1 MVRGEVVRV
10 AAPRRVRGHEQRG
23 ARPAVVVQSDDLLAL
38 STVLVAPTSRSAA
51 PATFRPV
58 IDLNGTTTRV
68 LTDQVR
74 ALDAQS
80 ITQSLGLL
88 SPEELQTLDE
98 ALAVV
103 LGLRV

>member
-10 AAPRRVRGHEQRG
+10 AAPRRARGHEQQG
-23 ARPAVVVQSDDLLAL
+23 ARPAVIVQGDDLLAL

-58 IDLNGTTTRV
+58 IDLSGTTTRV
-68 LTDQVR
+68 LIDQVR
-74 ALDAQS
+74 ALDVQS
-80 ITQSLGLL
+80 ITGSLGRL
-88 SPEELQTLDE
+88 SREEIETVDD

-103 LGLRV
+103 FGLRF

>member
-10 AAPRRVRGHEQRG
+10 AAPARARGHEQRG
-23 ARPAVVVQSDDLLAL
+23 SRPAVVVQSDDLLAL
-38 STVLVAPTSRSAA
+38 STVLVAPTSRSAP

-58 IDLNGTTTRV
+58 IDLSGTATRV

-74 ALDAQS
+74 ALDVQS
-80 ITQSLGLL
+80 ITGSLGRL
-88 SPEELQTLDE
+88 SSEELRMLDD

-103 LGLRV
+103 FGLHV

>member
-10 AAPRRVRGHEQRG
+10 AAPRRARGHEQQG
-23 ARPAVVVQSDDLLAL
+23 ERPAVIVQSDDLLAL

-58 IDLNGTTTRV
+58 IELAGATTRV
-68 LTDQVR
+68 LIDQVR
-74 ALDAQS
+74 ALDVQS
-80 ITQSLGLL
+80 IVGSLGRL
-88 SPEELQTLDE
+88 SHEEIETVDD

-103 LGLRV
+103 LGLRF

>member
-10 AAPRRVRGHEQRG
+10 AAPRHTRGHEQQG
-23 ARPAVVVQSDDLLAL
+23 SRPAVIVQSDDLLAL

-58 IDLNGTTTRV
+58 IDLSGTTTRV

-80 ITQSLGLL
+80 IAGSLGRL
-88 SPEELQTLDE
+88 SSEELQSLDD

-103 LGLRV
+103 FGLRV

>member
-1 MVRGEVVRV
+1 VI
-10 AAPRRVRGHEQRG
+10 
-23 ARPAVVVQSDDLLAL
+23 VQSDDLLAL

-58 IDLNGTTTRV
+58 IDLSGTTTRV
-68 LTDQVR
+68 LADQVR

-80 ITQSLGLL
+80 ITGSLGRL
-88 SPEELQTLDE
+88 SSEELQSLDD

-103 LGLRV
+103 FGLRV

>member
-1 MVRGEVVRV
+1 MVRGEVVRI
-10 AAPRRVRGHEQRG
+10 AAPKRTRGHEQQDL
-23 ARPAVVVQSDDLLAL
+23 RPAVIVQCDDLLAL

-58 IDLNGTTTRV
+58 IDLSGITTRV

-80 ITQSLGLL
+80 ITGSLGRL
-88 SPEELQTLDE
+88 SNEELQTLDD

-103 LGLRV
+103 FGLRV

>member
-23 ARPAVVVQSDDLLAL
+23 ARPAVVVQSDELLTL

-58 IDLNGTTTRV
+58 IELNGTTTRV

-80 ITQSLGLL
+80 ITQSLGRL

>member
-1 MVRGEVVRV
+1 MIRGEVVKV
-10 AAPRRVRGHEQRG
+10 AAPRRTRGHEQQGSRQ
-23 ARPAVVVQSDDLLAL
+23 AVIVQSDDLLAL

-58 IDLNGTTTRV
+58 IDLSGTATRV

-80 ITQSLGLL
+80 IAGSLGRLSSQELQSL
-88 SPEELQTLDE
+88 DD

-103 LGLRV
+103 FGLRV

>member
-10 AAPRRVRGHEQRG
+10 ASPRRARGHEQQRS
-23 ARPAVVVQSDDLLAL
+23 RPAVIVQSDDLLAL

-58 IDLNGTTTRV
+58 IELSGTITRV

-74 ALDAQS
+74 ALGAQS
-80 ITQSLGLL
+80 ITGSLGRL
-88 SPEELQTLDE
+88 SSEELQSLDD

>member
-10 AAPRRVRGHEQRG
+10 AAPKRTRGHEQQG
-23 ARPAVVVQSDDLLAL
+23 PRPAVIVQSDDLLAL

-58 IDLNGTTTRV
+58 IDLSGTSTR
-68 LTDQVR
+68 LLIDQVR

-80 ITQSLGLL
+80 ITGSLGRL
-88 SPEELQTLDE
+88 SGDELQNLDD
-98 ALAVV
+98 ALTIVF
-103 LGLRV
+103 GLRV

>member
-1 MVRGEVVRV
+1 MVHGEVVRV
-10 AAPRRVRGHEQRG
+10 VAPRRARGHEQQPS
-23 ARPAVVVQSDDLLAL
+23 RPAVIVQSDDLLAL

-58 IDLNGTTTRV
+58 IDLSGTITRV

-80 ITQSLGLL
+80 ITGSLGRL
-88 SPEELQTLDE
+88 SSEELQSQDD

>member
-10 AAPRRVRGHEQRG
+10 GAPRRARGHERQG
-23 ARPAVVVQSDDLLAL
+23 VRPAVIVQSDDLLAL

-58 IDLNGTTTRV
+58 VDFSGTTTRV
-68 LTDQVR
+68 LVDQVR
-74 ALDAQS
+74 VLDAQS
-80 ITQSLGLL
+80 ITGSLGRL
-88 SPEELQTLDE
+88 SGEELLTLDD

-103 LGLRV
+103 FGLRV

>member
-10 AAPRRVRGHEQRG
+10 AAPKRSRGHEQQG
-23 ARPAVVVQSDDLLAL
+23 ARPAVIVQCDDLLAL

-51 PATFRPV
+51 PATFRPL
-58 IDLNGTTTRV
+58 IELSGAATCV

-74 ALDAQS
+74 ALDVRS
-80 ITQSLGLL
+80 ITGSLGRL
-88 SPEELQTLDE
+88 SGGELQALDD

-103 LGLRV
+103 FGLRL

>member
-1 MVRGEVVRV
+1 VI
-10 AAPRRVRGHEQRG
+10 
-23 ARPAVVVQSDDLLAL
+23 VQSDDLLAL

-58 IDLNGTTTRV
+58 IDLSGTITRV

-80 ITQSLGLL
+80 ITGGLGRL
-88 SPEELQTLDE
+88 SSEELQSLDD